1 MASST
6 GILGGLLDSPRKQ
19 RRFFILSAA
28 VFAAGVIAFVA
39 LVLLRGTSNAYTDTI
54 SSIPAQLSK
63 PDKAAPVSKDE
74 IALART
80 FIRTAVARKNL
91 DAAYSITHPDLRG
104 TMTRKEWDTGNIP
117 VITYPARNIESTAFT
132 VVYSYTTSALLEVD
146 LVAQSPADQSR
157 PHLRFFI
164 GLKRAGDKPTGR
176 WLVNYWQ
183 PHWRPPIPPAVG

>member
-1 MASST
+1 
-6 GILGGLLDSPRKQ
+6 
-19 RRFFILSAA
+19 
-28 VFAAGVIAFVA
+28 
-39 LVLLRGTSNAYTDTI
+39 
-54 SSIPAQLSK
+54 
-63 PDKAAPVSKDE
+63 
-74 IALART
+74 
-80 FIRTAVARKNL
+80 
-91 DAAYSITHPDLRG
+91 
-104 TMTRKEWDTGNIP
+104 MTRKEWDTGNIP

>member
-146 LVAQSPADQSR
+146 LVAQSPTDQTR

-164 GLKRAGDKPTGR
+164 GVKREGDKPTGR

-183 PHWRPPIPPAVG
+183 PHWRPPLPPAVG